1 MFVLTDSS
9 KLAFDLASTEAML
22 SKYEF
27 INEDFLFIGIFSLDK
42 AIKLMENRSGERIQ
56 QDSDSIKIDYEEI
69 NSILKQYNLDFET
82 IRNELK
88 FIVGNGD
95 FKLNRTIIHRDQ
107 NCKKIC
113 EKANEIALKEYST
126 IRPVHI
132 LKALLINPTNNIN
145 ALFSK
150 LNVDINQFKNSFK
163 TPEKVK
169 VKPQVYD
176 SPNTVLGKYG
186 TNLTQL
192 AKDGELSPVI
202 GREKELLQLV
212 RTLNKRKK
220 NNPLIIGEAGV
231 GKTALVNA
239 LAIKIAEGNINEHL
253 KDKAVI
259 EISVASLVS
268 GTQYRGDFEDKLTQ
282 LLQETKDN
290 PNVILFIDEIHTI
303 LGAGTV
309 GDGSLDASNILK
321 PALANGDLSLIGAT
335 TIKEYRRYFE
345 KDDAFERRFQP
356 ILVEEPSAE
365 DTINILEG
373 LRKNYEEY
381 HGVKISD
388 EAIEDAVYLSIRY
401 MTDRN
406 LPDKAL
412 DVIDEACSRKIVPD
426 LQTHASSD
434 DNLINSADV
443 KNIITDLTGIPIT
456 EDSDDLSKLKNLD
469 TFLKSKIVGQNDAI
483 ETVSKRVKMS
493 RIGIQNHE
501 KPLGV
506 FLFLGPTG
514 VGKTYLSKLLAE
526 FLFGDED
533 FIIRIDMSEYMES
546 HSVSKLIGAA
556 PGYVGYDEGGY
567 LTDAIRNNPYS
578 IVLIDEIE
586 KAHPQVMD
594 LFLQLF
600 DEGRLTDSKGN
611 TANASNCIFIM
622 TSNLIFNNFY
632 ETSSTDV
639 DLMYGGVSNKSVSKS
654 NSTQLDKAT
663 LMELLTQYFRPEF
676 VNRIDEVVQFR
687 ELDEDDFESLV
698 SLCMDD
704 ISNRIFADKKI
715 KIEYDKNVSKYLA
728 SQGFNKNFGAR
739 YLNRSV
745 EEQIEY
751 PVSDLIINDKL
762 KNGYTLKISASKKGL
777 KFKPIK
783 E

>member
-1 MFVLTDSS
+1 MLNLTDSS
-9 KLAFDLASTEAML
+9 NLAFELASTEAML
-22 SKYEF
+22 SKHEF
-27 INEDFLFIGIFSLDK
+27 ITEDFLFIGVFSLDK
-42 AIKLMENRSGERIQ
+42 AIKLMENRSSDKIQ
-56 QDSDSIKIDYEEI
+56 KDSDSIKKDYEEI
-69 NSILKQYNLDFET
+69 NNIIKKFNLDFET
-82 IRNELK
+82 IRNEFKLL
-88 FIVGNGD
+88 VGNGD
-95 FKLNRTIIHRDQ
+95 FKLNRTIIHRNQ
-107 NCKKIC
+107 SCKKVC
-113 EKANEIALKEYST
+113 EKANEIALKEYTT
-126 IRPVHI
+126 IRPIHI

-145 ALFSK
+145 TLFSK
-150 LNVDINQFKNSFK
+150 LNIDIIQFKDSFI
-163 TPEKVK
+163 TMEKVK
-169 VKPQVYD
+169 IKPQVYD
-176 SPNTVLGKYG
+176 SPTTVLGKYG

-192 AKDGELSPVI
+192 AKDGELNPVI
-202 GREKELLQLV
+202 GRDEELLQLI
-212 RTLNKRKK
+212 RTLSKQKK

-253 KDKAVI
+253 KNKVI
-259 EISVASLVS
+259 IEVSVASLVS

-290 PNVILFIDEIHTI
+290 PDVILFIDEIHTI
-303 LGAGTV
+303 LGAGTI

-345 KDDAFERRFQP
+345 RDAAFERRFQP
-356 ILVEEPSAE
+356 ILVEEPSAQ
-365 DTINILEG
+365 DTIIILKG

-381 HGVKISD
+381 HGVHISD

-412 DVIDEACSRKIVPD
+412 DVIDEACSKKIVPD
-426 LQTHASSD
+426 LHINTSNEDNIISSK
-434 DNLINSADV
+434 DV
-443 KNIITDLTGIPIT
+443 KNIITDLTGIPVS
-456 EDSDDLSKLKNLD
+456 EESDDLKKLKNLD
-469 TFLKSKIVGQNDAI
+469 YFLKSKIVGQNDAI
-483 ETVSKRVKMS
+483 ETVSRRVKIS
-493 RIGIQNHE
+493 TIGIQNHE
-501 KPLGV
+501 KPLGI

-526 FLFGDED
+526 FLFGDKNS
-533 FIIRIDMSEYMES
+533 IIRIDMSEYMES
-546 HSVSKLIGAA
+546 QSVSRLVGAA
-556 PGYVGYDEGGY
+556 PGLVGYDDGGY

-611 TANASNCIFIM
+611 TVNACNCIFIM
-622 TSNLIFNNFY
+622 TSNLNIGNYY
-632 ETSSTDV
+632 ETSSNDV
-639 DLMYGGVSNKSVSKS
+639 DIMYGGVPNKSVPKI
-654 NSTQLDKAT
+654 DKANQ
-663 LMELLTQYFRPEF
+663 MELLTQYFRPEF

-687 ELDEDDFESLV
+687 ELDETDFESLV
-698 SLCMDD
+698 NLCVED
-704 ISNRIFADKKI
+704 ISKRVLSEKNI
-715 KIEYDKNVSKYLA
+715 KIEYDSSVSTYLA

-751 PVSDLIINDKL
+751 PIADLIINEKL
-762 KNGYTLKISASKKGL
+762 QSGDTLKIRASKNGL
-777 KFKPIK
+777 EFKPIK

>member
-1 MFVLTDSS
+1 MLTLTDSS
-9 KLAFDLASTEAML
+9 NLAFELASTEAML

-27 INEDFLFIGIFSLDK
+27 ITEDFLFIGIFSLDK
-42 AIKLMENRSGERIQ
+42 AIKLMENKPSEKIQ
-56 QDSDSIKIDYEEI
+56 KDSDSIKKDYEEI
-69 NSILKQYNLDFET
+69 NQIIGKFNLDFET
-82 IRNELK
+82 IRKEFK
-88 FIVGNGD
+88 VIVGTGD

-107 NCKKIC
+107 NCKNIC
-113 EKANEIALKEYST
+113 AKANEIALKEYST
-126 IRPVHI
+126 VRPIHI

-150 LNVDINQFKNSFK
+150 LNVDINQFKDSFI
-163 TPEKVK
+163 TIEKVK
-169 VKPQVYD
+169 VKPKVYD

-186 TNLTQL
+186 INLTQL
-192 AKDGELSPVI
+192 AKDGELNPVI
-202 GREKELLQLV
+202 GRDEELLQLV
-212 RTLNKRKK
+212 RTLSKRKK

-253 KDKAVI
+253 KNKAII
-259 EISVASLVS
+259 EVSVASLVS

-290 PNVILFIDEIHTI
+290 PDVILFIDEIHTI
-303 LGAGTV
+303 LGAGSV
-309 GDGSLDASNILK
+309 GDGSLDVSNILK

-335 TIKEYRRYFE
+335 TTKEYRKYFE
-345 KDDAFERRFQP
+345 RDAAFERRFQP
-356 ILVEEPSAE
+356 ILVEEPSAQ
-365 DTINILEG
+365 DTIFILNG
-373 LRKNYEEY
+373 LKENYEEY

-412 DVIDEACSRKIVPD
+412 DVIDEACSREIVPD
-426 LQTHASSD
+426 LHNMLNE
-434 DNLINSADV
+434 DNIITSEDI
-443 KNIITDLTGIPIT
+443 KRIITDLTGIPIT
-456 EDSDDLSKLKNLD
+456 EESEDLKKLKNLD
-469 TFLKSKIVGQNDAI
+469 YFLKSKIVGQNEAI
-483 ETVSKRVKMS
+483 ETVSRRVKVS
-493 RIGIQNHE
+493 SVGIQNRE

-526 FLFGDED
+526 FLFGDKD
-533 FIIRIDMSEYMES
+533 FIIRVDMSEYMES
-546 HSVSKLIGAA
+546 QSVSRLVGAA
-556 PGYVGYDEGGY
+556 PGLVGYDEGGY

-611 TANASNCIFIM
+611 TVNARNCIFIM
-622 TSNLIFNNFY
+622 TSNLTINNFY
-632 ETSSTDV
+632 QTSSSDIDV
-639 DLMYGGVSNKSVSKS
+639 MYGGVTSKAVPKM
-654 NSTQLDKAT
+654 DKAT
-663 LMELLTQYFRPEF
+663 RMELLTQHFRPEF

-687 ELDEDDFESLV
+687 ELDENDFENLV
-698 SLCMDD
+698 NLCIDD
-704 ISNRIFADKKI
+704 ISKRVFSDKNI
-715 KIEYDKNVSKYLA
+715 KIEYENNVSKYLA

-751 PVSDLIINDKL
+751 PIADLIINEEL
-762 KNGYTLKISASKKGL
+762 KSGDTLRISASKNGL
-777 KFKPIK
+777 EFMPIK

>member
-1 MFVLTDSS
+1 MLTLTDSS
-9 KLAFDLASTEAML
+9 NLAFELASTEAML
-22 SKYEF
+22 SKHEF
-27 INEDFLFIGIFSLDK
+27 ITEDFLFIGIFSLDK
-42 AIKLMENRSGERIQ
+42 AIKIMENKSSDKIQ
-56 QDSDSIKIDYEEI
+56 EDSDSIKKDYEEI
-69 NSILKQYNLDFET
+69 NDILKKFNLDFET
-82 IRNELK
+82 IRTELK
-88 FIVGNGD
+88 IIVGNGD
-95 FKLNRTIIHRDQ
+95 FKLNRTRIHRNQ

-113 EKANEIALKEYST
+113 EKANEFALKEYST
-126 IRPVHI
+126 IRPIHI
-132 LKALLINPTNNIN
+132 LKALLINPTNNIKT
-145 ALFSK
+145 LFSK
-150 LNVDINQFKNSFK
+150 LNVDISQFKNTFISI
-163 TPEKVK
+163 EKIK
-169 VKPQVYD
+169 VKPKVFD
-176 SPNTVLGKYG
+176 SPNTVLGRYG

-192 AKDGELSPVI
+192 AIDGELNPVI
-202 GREKELLQLV
+202 GRNKELLKLV
-212 RTLNKRKK
+212 RTLSKKKK

-253 KDKAVI
+253 KNKVII

-268 GTQYRGDFEDKLTQ
+268 GTQFRGDFEDKLTQ

-290 PNVILFIDEIHTI
+290 PDVILFIDEIHTI
-303 LGAGTV
+303 LGAGSA
-309 GDGSLDASNILK
+309 GNGSLDASNILK

-345 KDDAFERRFQP
+345 RDAAFERRFQP

-365 DTINILEG
+365 DTIIILRG
-373 LRKNYEEY
+373 LQKTYEEY
-381 HGVKISD
+381 HGVKITD
-388 EAIEDAVYLSIRY
+388 DAIEDAVYLSIRY
-401 MTDRN
+401 MADRN

-426 LQTHASSD
+426 LSGNTFNGNNIISSE
-434 DNLINSADV
+434 DV
-443 KNIITDLTGIPIT
+443 KNIITSLTGIPIT
-456 EDSDDLSKLKNLD
+456 KEEDDFKKFKNLNP
-469 TFLKSKIVGQNDAI
+469 FLKSKIIGQDEAI
-483 ETVSKRVKMS
+483 DTVSKRVIMS
-493 RIGIQNHE
+493 SVGIQNHE

-526 FLFGDED
+526 FLFGNKD

-546 HSVSKLIGAA
+546 ESVSRLIGAA

-586 KAHPQVMD
+586 KAHPRVMD

-611 TANASNCIFIM
+611 TVNACNCMFIM
-622 TSNLIFNNFY
+622 TSNLDINNNNQ
-632 ETSSTDV
+632 TSSSDI
-639 DLMYGGVSNKSVSKS
+639 DLMYGGVTDKSVIKM
-654 NSTQLDKAT
+654 DKAT
-663 LMELLTQYFRPEF
+663 QMELLSQYFRPEF

-698 SLCMDD
+698 NLCIDD
-704 ISNRIFADKKI
+704 ISERVLSDKNI
-715 KIEYDKNVSKYLA
+715 KIEYDSSVSKYLS

-745 EEQIEY
+745 EEQMEY
-751 PVSDLIINDKL
+751 SISELIINGKL
-762 KNGYTLKISASKKGL
+762 KNGDTLKISASKEGL
-777 KFKPIK
+777 KFIPLRSSSYV
-783 E
+783 

>member
-1 MFVLTDSS
+1 MLTLTDSS
-9 KLAFDLASTEAML
+9 NLAFKLASTEAML

-27 INEDFLFIGIFSLDK
+27 ITEDFLFIGIFSLDK
-42 AIKLMENRSGERIQ
+42 AIKLMENKTSEKIQ
-56 QDSDSIKIDYEEI
+56 KDSDSIKNDYEEI
-69 NSILKQYNLDFET
+69 NKIIKKFNLDFET
-82 IRNELK
+82 IRTELK
-88 FIVGNGD
+88 AIVGNGD
-95 FKLNRTIIHRDQ
+95 FKLNRTIIHMDQ
-107 NCKKIC
+107 NCMNVC
-113 EKANEIALKEYST
+113 DKANEIALKEYST
-126 IRPVHI
+126 VRPIHI
-132 LKALLINPTNNIN
+132 LKVLLINPTNNIN
-145 ALFSK
+145 TLFSK
-150 LNVDINQFKNSFK
+150 LNVDINQFKDSFI
-163 TPEKVK
+163 TIEKVK
-169 VKPQVYD
+169 VKPKVYD

-192 AKDGELSPVI
+192 ARDGELNPVI
-202 GREKELLQLV
+202 GRDKELLQLV
-212 RTLNKRKK
+212 RTLSKRKK

-239 LAIKIAEGNINEHL
+239 LAIKIAEGNVNEHL
-253 KDKAVI
+253 KNKAII
-259 EISVASLVS
+259 EVSVASLVS

-290 PNVILFIDEIHTI
+290 PDVILFIDEIHTI
-303 LGAGTV
+303 LGAGSV

-345 KDDAFERRFQP
+345 RDAAFERRFQP

-365 DTINILEG
+365 DTIIIING
-373 LRKNYEEY
+373 LKENYEEY
-381 HGVKISD
+381 HGVKISN
-388 EAIEDAVYLSIRY
+388 EAIEDTIYLSIRY
-401 MTDRN
+401 MPDRN

-412 DVIDEACSRKIVPD
+412 DVIDEACSRKLVPD
-426 LQTHASSD
+426 LH
-434 DNLINSADV
+434 INTSTENNIVTSEDV
-443 KNIITDLTGIPIT
+443 KNIITDLTGIPVT
-456 EDSDDLSKLKNLD
+456 KESADLKKLKD
-469 TFLKSKIVGQNDAI
+469 IDYFLKSKIVGQNDAI
-483 ETVSKRVKMS
+483 ETVSRRVKMS
-493 RIGIQNHE
+493 SISIQNHE

-526 FLFGDED
+526 FLFGDKD
-533 FIIRIDMSEYMES
+533 FIIRVDMSEYMES
-546 HSVSKLIGAA
+546 QSVSRLFGAA
-556 PGYVGYDEGGY
+556 PGLVGYDEGGY

-611 TANASNCIFIM
+611 TVNARNCIFIM
-622 TSNLIFNNFY
+622 TSNLTINNY
-632 ETSSTDV
+632 YQTSSSDIDV
-639 DLMYGGVSNKSVSKS
+639 MYGGVTNESVPKM
-654 NSTQLDKAT
+654 DKAT
-663 LMELLTQYFRPEF
+663 QMELLTQYFRPEF

-687 ELDEDDFESLV
+687 ELDENDFESLV
-698 SLCMDD
+698 NLCIDD
-704 ISNRIFADKKI
+704 ISKRVLSDKNI
-715 KIEYDKNVSKYLA
+715 KIEYDNNVSKYLA

-751 PVSDLIINDKL
+751 PIADLIINEEL
-762 KNGYTLKISASKKGL
+762 KSGDTLKISASKNGL
-777 KFKPIK
+777 KFLPIR

>member
-1 MFVLTDSS
+1 MLTLTDSS
-9 KLAFDLASTEAML
+9 NLAFELASTEAML

-27 INEDFLFIGIFSLDK
+27 ITEDFLFIGIFSLDK
-42 AIKLMENRSGERIQ
+42 AIKLMENKSSEKIQ
-56 QDSDSIKIDYEEI
+56 KDSDSIKKDYEEI
-69 NSILKQYNLDFET
+69 NNIIKKFNLDFET
-82 IRNELK
+82 IRTELK
-88 FIVGNGD
+88 GIVGNGD

-107 NCKKIC
+107 KCRKIC
-113 EKANEIALKEYST
+113 DKANEIALREYST
-126 IRPVHI
+126 IRPIHI

-150 LNVDINQFKNSFK
+150 LNVDINQFKDSFI
-163 TPEKVK
+163 TIEKDK
-169 VKPQVYD
+169 VKPKVYD

-192 AKDGELSPVI
+192 AKDGELNPVI
-202 GREKELLQLV
+202 GRDEELLQLV
-212 RTLNKRKK
+212 RTLSKRKK
-220 NNPLIIGEAGV
+220 NNPLIIGESGV

-253 KDKAVI
+253 KNKAII
-259 EISVASLVS
+259 EVSVASLVS

-290 PNVILFIDEIHTI
+290 PDVILFIDEIHTI

-309 GDGSLDASNILK
+309 GDGSLDVSNILK

-335 TIKEYRRYFE
+335 TTKEYRKYFE
-345 KDDAFERRFQP
+345 RDVAFERRFQP
-356 ILVEEPSAE
+356 ILVEEPSAQ
-365 DTINILEG
+365 DTIIILNG
-373 LRKNYEEY
+373 LKENYEEY

-412 DVIDEACSRKIVPD
+412 DVIDEACSREIVPD
-426 LQTHASSD
+426 LHVNTLTED
-434 DNLINSADV
+434 
-443 KNIITDLTGIPIT
+443 NIITSEDIKRIITELTGIPIT
-456 EDSDDLSKLKNLD
+456 EESKDLQKLKDLD
-469 TFLKSKIVGQNDAI
+469 YFLKSKIVGQNEAI
-483 ETVSKRVKMS
+483 ETVSRRVKVS
-493 RIGIQNHE
+493 SIGIQNRE

-526 FLFGDED
+526 FLFGDKD
-533 FIIRIDMSEYMES
+533 FIIRIDMSEFMES
-546 HSVSKLIGAA
+546 QSVSRLVGAA
-556 PGYVGYDEGGY
+556 PGLVGYEDGGY
-567 LTDAIRNNPYS
+567 LTDSIRNNPYS

-611 TANASNCIFIM
+611 TVNARNCIFIM
-622 TSNLIFNNFY
+622 TSNLNISNFY
-632 ETSSTDV
+632 ETPSSELDV
-639 DLMYGGVSNKSVSKS
+639 MYDGSTNKTVPKI
-654 NSTQLDKAT
+654 DKAT
-663 LMELLTQYFRPEF
+663 QMELLTQYFRPEF

-687 ELDEDDFESLV
+687 ELDDDDFESLV
-698 SLCMDD
+698 NLCIDD
-704 ISNRIFADKKI
+704 ISQHVLSDKNI
-715 KIEYDKNVSKYLA
+715 KIEYDTNVSKYLA

-751 PVSDLIINDKL
+751 PIADLIINDKL
-762 KNGYTLKISASKKGL
+762 KRGDTLKISASKRGL
-777 KFKPIK
+777 EFIPIK

>member
-1 MFVLTDSS
+1 MLTLTDSS
-9 KLAFDLASTEAML
+9 NLAFELASTEAML
-22 SKYEF
+22 SKHEF
-27 INEDFLFIGIFSLDK
+27 ITEDFLFIGVFSLDK
-42 AIKLMENRSGERIQ
+42 AIKLMENKSSEKVQ
-56 QDSDSIKIDYEEI
+56 KDSDSIKKDYEEI
-69 NSILKQYNLDFET
+69 NEIIKRFDLDFET
-82 IRNELK
+82 IRTELK
-88 FIVGNGD
+88 IIVGNGD

-107 NCKKIC
+107 NCKMVC

-126 IRPVHI
+126 IRPIHI
-132 LKALLINPTNNIN
+132 LKALLINPTINIKT
-145 ALFSK
+145 LFSK
-150 LNVDINQFKNSFK
+150 LDVDITQFKNSFI
-163 TPEKVK
+163 TIEKVK

-192 AKDGELSPVI
+192 AKDGELNPVI

-212 RTLNKRKK
+212 RTLSKRKK

-239 LAIKIAEGNINEHL
+239 LAINIAEGNVNEHL
-253 KDKAVI
+253 KNKVI
-259 EISVASLVS
+259 IEVSVASLVS

-290 PNVILFIDEIHTI
+290 PDVILFIDEIHTI
-303 LGAGTV
+303 LGAGGV
-309 GDGSLDASNILK
+309 GDGGLDASNILK

-345 KDDAFERRFQP
+345 RDAAFERRFQP

-365 DTINILEG
+365 DTIIIING
-373 LRKNYEEY
+373 LKENYEEY
-381 HGVKISD
+381 HGVKISN
-388 EAIEDAVYLSIRY
+388 EAIEDTVYLSIRY
-401 MTDRN
+401 MPDRN

-412 DVIDEACSRKIVPD
+412 DVIDEACSRKLVPD
-426 LQTHASSD
+426 LHIHSSTE
-434 DNLINSADV
+434 NNIVTSGDV
-443 KNIITDLTGIPIT
+443 KNIITDLTGIPVT
-456 EDSDDLSKLKNLD
+456 EESADLKKLKD
-469 TFLKSKIVGQNDAI
+469 IDSFLKSKIVGQNDAI
-483 ETVSKRVKMS
+483 ETVSRRVKMS
-493 RIGIQNHE
+493 SIGIQNHE

-526 FLFGDED
+526 FLFGDKD
-533 FIIRIDMSEYMES
+533 FIIRVDMSEYMES
-546 HSVSKLIGAA
+546 QSVSRLVGAA
-556 PGYVGYDEGGY
+556 PGLVGYDDGGY

-611 TANASNCIFIM
+611 TVNARNCIFIM
-622 TSNLIFNNFY
+622 TSNLTINNFY
-632 ETSSTDV
+632 QTSSSDIDV
-639 DLMYGGVSNKSVSKS
+639 MYGGVTNKSIPKM
-654 NSTQLDKAT
+654 DKAT
-663 LMELLTQYFRPEF
+663 QMELLTQHFRPEF

-687 ELDEDDFESLV
+687 ELDENDFESLV
-698 SLCMDD
+698 NLCIDD
-704 ISNRIFADKKI
+704 ISKRVLSDKNIKI
-715 KIEYDKNVSKYLA
+715 KYDDNVSKYLA

-751 PVSDLIINDKL
+751 PIADLIINEEL
-762 KNGYTLKISASKKGL
+762 KNGDTLRISASKKGL
-777 KFKPIK
+777 EFMPIK